1 MRLSMRN
8 LRARIPRWRLWAAL
22 TGAALAAASVAAAVP
37 GAASAQTFTG
47 IYLAHEQSYGM
58 FAENGVNPG
67 SVIALK
73 TPPWGT
79 WDAIPM
85 GTTSEHGVTGPGY
98 EFESITTSGADSG
111 LCMQTLSEGGLAQLG
126 PCGANGTVFIEVSN
140 GGGYL
145 MYSRY
150 FLNMGKQVAL
160 ATYGFDPYGDFDV
173 FALPASQLTT
183 GIYYR
188 WAFSPPL

>member
-1 MRLSMRN
+1 MRLSLRD
-8 LRARIPRWRLWAAL
+8 LRARLPRRKLWAL
-22 TGAALAAASVAAAVP
+22 LGGVALAASVVAAVP
-37 GAASAQTFTG
+37 GVASAQTVTA

-58 FAENGVNPG
+58 YAQSGVTDQ
-67 SVIALK
+67 SVIALT

-85 GTTSEHGVTGPGY
+85 GTTSEDGISGPGY
-98 EFESITTSGADSG
+98 EFESITTSGVYSD
-111 LCMQTLSEGGLAQLG
+111 LCMQTLFESGLAQLG
-126 PCGANGTVFIEVSN
+126 PCGENGTVFIEVAN

-150 FLNMGKQVAL
+150 FLNMGIQVAL
-160 ATYGFDPYGDFDV
+160 ATYGFDPYGDFQV
-173 FALPASQLTT
+173 YALPAGQLTT